1 MSKDIYPEARK
12 DRLVT
17 SKVGDETVVYD
28 TEKNFASCLNE
39 LTTAV
44 WEACDGNTDVS
55 SILDIVRN
63 AGYQDTTEQ
72 VILIALDQLSQANL
86 LDETFNIDHRITK
99 NLSRR
104 KTLHLLAKS
113 AAILPIVSTIV
124 VSPPLAAQSE
134 NRPNG
139 SSCTDSSQCASGCC
153 HRGDHCSNG
162 PPCS

>member
-1 MSKDIYPEARK
+1 MNPKARK
-12 DRLVT
+12 KSLVT
-17 SKVGDETVVYD
+17 SEVGDETVVYD
-28 TEKNFASCLNE
+28 TESNKASCLNE
-39 LTTAV
+39 LMTAV

-55 SILDIVRN
+55 SILDTVRN

-104 KTLHLLAKS
+104 KTLDLLAKS

-124 VSPPLAAQSE
+124 VSSPLAAQSA
-134 NRPNG
+134 NLPNG
-139 SSCTDSSQCASGCC
+139 SRCTVSSQCASGCC
-153 HRGDHCSNG
+153 HKGEHCSNG
-162 PPCS
+162 GRCSPG